1 MTSREAFLLLGLE
14 ETADKKAVKRAYAQK
29 VKTCHPEEDPEG
41 WKRLHDAYESA
52 LGRTRGEDEQRA
64 VQDRTAQEESVPEP
78 AGKRGADDGSFVSA
92 KLSDSDE
99 ISIEQISQYARELR
113 DERESDMREL
123 ELRCKAVEELQ
134 YLFNHYDVSRRKVR
148 TVPWENFFTKKKY
161 ASVFVRDSFLSM
173 LGEMFDNR
181 FIARGWRDYFAQVIR
196 RIEEMRMDAGIVAE
210 ESGEGDAVGK
220 LQRQLDAAYGRYTE
234 EKQEEREKWER
245 LTAVVCILVYTMT
258 RCSV

>member
-1 MTSREAFLLLGLE
+1 MTHREAFLLLGLE

-29 VKTCHPEEDPEG
+29 VKICHPEEDPEG
-41 WKRLHDAYESA
+41 WKRLHDAYETA
-52 LGRTRGEDEQRA
+52 LGWMGETDAQRMA
-64 VQDRTAQEESVPEP
+64 RSRMIKEESSQEP
-78 AGKRGADDGSFVSA
+78 AGRRESDDGRSA
-92 KLSDSDE
+92 FSEPSDSDD

-113 DERESDMREL
+113 EERESDMREL

-181 FIARGWRDYFAQVIR
+181 FIARGWRDYFTQVIC
-196 RIEEMRMDAGIVAE
+196 RIEEMRMDVGIVTE
-210 ESGEGDAVGK
+210 ESEEDAVGR

-258 RCSV
+258 RCSG